1 MATSND
7 LKNGIVLNIDGQLWS
22 VIDFQHVKPGK
33 GGAFVRTKLKNV
45 LSGKVV
51 DRIGAGDAF
60 LSVSSLLAVQGA
72 PLDVVGFAGNA
83 AGALAV
89 ATVANRDAID
99 RIAYCKQIESLL
111 K

>member
-1 MATSND
+1 LIQIPA
-7 LKNGIVLNIDGQLWS
+7 V
-22 VIDFQHVKPGK
+22 
-33 GGAFVRTKLKNV
+33 A
-45 LSGKVV
+45 GKVV

-60 LSVSSLLAVQGA
+60 LSVSALLAAQGA

-89 ATVANRDAID
+89 ATVANREPID
-99 RIAYCKQIESLL
+99 RVAYCKQIESLL